1 MLEIE
6 VIGIDQIALEGERA
20 VGLVVP
26 TAAELERLCAL
37 AIASAGIEDGHVAIE
52 FVDAERI
59 QALNREHRDLDEPT
73 DVLSFAVDGDGSSAG
88 PRELGDIVICPEHTE
103 DLREAVIHGSLHLTG
118 MDHETD
124 DGEML
129 ALQAELLRWAR

>member
-1 MLEIE
+1 VLEIE
-6 VIGIDQIALEGERA
+6 VIGIDQIALDGERA

-37 AIASAGIEDGHVAIE
+37 AIASAGIDDGHVAIE

-59 QALNREHRDLDEPT
+59 QALNREHRSLDEPT
-73 DVLSFAVDGDGSSAG
+73 DVLSFVVDGDGVSAG

-103 DLREAVIHGSLHLTG
+103 DLREAVIHGALHLTG

-129 ALQAELLRWAR
+129 AVQAELLRWAR

>member
-6 VIGIDQIALEGERA
+6 VIGIDQIAPDGERA

-59 QALNREHRDLDEPT
+59 QALNREHRNLDEPT
-73 DVLSFAVDGDGSSAG
+73 DVLSFAVDGDGTSAG

-103 DLREAVIHGSLHLTG
+103 DLREAVIHGALHLTG

>member
-6 VIGIDQIALEGERA
+6 VIGIDQIAPDVERA

-73 DVLSFAVDGDGSSAG
+73 DVLSFAVDGDGTSAG

-103 DLREAVIHGSLHLTG
+103 DLREAVIHGALHLTG